1 MSKSTI
7 TIDGKKLLKIIE
19 RKGLNPYD
27 IPLEMG
33 YTKNVIMNAAKVGRA
48 SVLVQ
53 NLLTARGIAKEDYM
67 IVEDAFTVN
76 HAPDKDDRLMLSVT
90 LGELEDVIRKV
101 VREELE
107 RYAKER

>member
-7 TIDGKKLLKIIE
+7 TIDGKKLLKLIE

-53 NLLTARGIAKEDYM
+53 NLLTARGIAKEEYM
-67 IVEDAFTVN
+67 IVEDKAETYN
-76 HAPDKDDRLMLSVT
+76 PGEDDRLALSVT
-90 LGELEDVIRKV
+90 LGELEDVFRKI

-107 RYAKER
+107 RYARER